1 MAGCLDD
8 VFFKTDNINAWK
20 TILRP
25 FSLLWQGLKVNNQ
38 THCWN
43 IDFSLPLKTKH

>member
-25 FSLLWQGLKVNNQ
+25 FSLLWQGLKVSFQ
-38 THCWN
+38 CLVLSASEKS
-43 IDFSLPLKTKH
+43 IFQQ